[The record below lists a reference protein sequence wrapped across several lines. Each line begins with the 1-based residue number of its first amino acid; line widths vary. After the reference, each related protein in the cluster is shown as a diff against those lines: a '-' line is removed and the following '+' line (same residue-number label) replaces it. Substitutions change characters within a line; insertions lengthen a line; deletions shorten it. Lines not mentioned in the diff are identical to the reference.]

1 MNKFWILF
9 CLFSFAATANAE
21 LTARSNM
28 VIDSEKKLL
37 WYRCTI
43 GMQFE
48 PIKKACVGAP
58 QPMSMAQIKDVIEQA
73 NEQLGGHGGC
83 QTKENLKV

>member
-9 CLFSFAATANAE
+9 SLLSFATTANAE

-58 QPMSMAQIKDVIEQA
+58 QPMSMAQVLSA
-73 NEQLGGHGGC
+73 V
-83 QTKENLKV
+83 T